1 MSSPMS
7 IPPISVCDSG
17 LGRPIMYARKG
28 ASPNT
33 SPLLKYSC
41 LFVCLFVRPPH
52 PNKQTNTHVKYSTK
66 TPNFYFKN
74 LFALPSKNENK
85 KKMEIKTQDKK

>member
-1 MSSPMS
+1 MRERGLPLTQALCLS
-7 IPPISVCDSG
+7 I
-17 LGRPIMYARKG
+17 LA
-28 ASPNT
+28 
-33 SPLLKYSC
+33 
-41 LFVCLFVRPPH
+41 CLFVRPPH